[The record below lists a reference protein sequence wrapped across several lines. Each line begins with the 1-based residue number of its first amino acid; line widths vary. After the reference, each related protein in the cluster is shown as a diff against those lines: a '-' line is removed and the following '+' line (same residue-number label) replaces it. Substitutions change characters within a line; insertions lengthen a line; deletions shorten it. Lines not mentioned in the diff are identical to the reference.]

1 MASFGRTAR
10 QDVIWGLLNAIRDTV
25 DAGLLGPD
33 DGEYDGI
40 DPDPDD
46 LQAEWDALID
56 EYAAIHAANET
67 FG

>member
-33 DGEYDGI
+33 DGDYDG
-40 DPDPDD
+40 DD
-46 LQAEWDALID
+46 AVALEAAWVALVA